1 MPRFEALIFDLG
13 STLIY
18 FDGNWSKIYSQASAE
33 LLRYLKSAGLTLDGE
48 AFLEEFNA
56 RLEKYYAEREA
67 EFIEY
72 TTAYNLRVL
81 LAEWGYPKV
90 PDAVIEPALEAMYS
104 VSQAHWK
111 PEADAIP
118 TLKQLRERDYR
129 LGLISNA
136 ADDADV
142 QALVDKAYLRPY
154 FEVIFSSAAAGI
166 RKPHPRIF
174 EMALQ
179 ALEAAPS
186 SAVMVGDTLGADIL
200 GAHNSGIFS
209 IWITRRAD
217 VPANRAHADTIK
229 PDAMV
234 ASLSEIPDLLE
245 NLAKR

>member
-1 MPRFEALIFDLG
+1 MPHFEALIFDLG

-18 FDGNWSKIYSQASAE
+18 FDANWSKITSQATAE
-33 LLRYLKSAGLTLDGE
+33 LIRYLKSAGLNLDGE
-48 AFLEEFNA
+48 TFSQEFSA

-72 TTAYNLRVL
+72 TTAYNLRAL

-118 TLKQLRERDYR
+118 TLKELRERDYR

-142 QALVDKAYLRPY
+142 QALVDKADLRPY
-154 FEVIFSSAAAGI
+154 FEIILSSAAAGI

-174 EMALQ
+174 EMALE
-179 ALEAAPS
+179 ALEATPS
-186 SAVMVGDTLGADIL
+186 SAAMVGDTLGADIL
-200 GAHNSGIFS
+200 GAHNSGMFS
-209 IWITRRAD
+209 IWITRRAN
-217 VPANRAHADTIK
+217 VPANRAHSDTIK
-229 PDAMV
+229 PGATV
-234 ASLSEIPDLLE
+234 EALSEIPDLLE
-245 NLAKR
+245 DLAEQ